1 MTAGGFYTG
10 ADCLADGPRIPLNG
24 RVIVLDP
31 AFLPEEERCGLRQ
44 LAVCLEQAAEENG
57 GEGLLAAVSLAHGE
71 YERWSPR
78 AVLGVLRPDLLP
90 ESAKLQL
97 SQVRPGCLRS
107 SLQRSPPFTG
117 YCFLPD
123 GRYTVGIGLEDE
135 QEAAAYALLQ
145 SSYQH
150 RVLICNSEALGVLEM
165 IDGKLRY
172 TASGLRAALD
182 QALSGPDSPS

>member
-1 MTAGGFYTG
+1 MNDGGFYTE
-10 ADCLADGPRIPLNG
+10 ADCLLLPSKASLAGKVL
-24 RVIVLDP
+24 VLDP
-31 AFLPEEERCGLRQ
+31 AFLPKEERCGLRQ
-44 LAVCLEQAAEENG
+44 LAVCLEQAAEENN
-57 GEGLLAAVSLAHGE
+57 GEGLLAVSLAHGE

-97 SQVRPGCLRS
+97 SQVHPGGFRFS
-107 SLQRSPPFTG
+107 PQRSPPFTG

-123 GRYTVGIGLEDE
+123 GRYTAGIGLGDE

-145 SSYQH
+145 SPYQH
-150 RVLICNSEALGVLEM
+150 RLLICNSEALGVLEM
-165 IDGKLRY
+165 IDGKLQY

-182 QALSGPDSPS
+182 QALSGRDFLK